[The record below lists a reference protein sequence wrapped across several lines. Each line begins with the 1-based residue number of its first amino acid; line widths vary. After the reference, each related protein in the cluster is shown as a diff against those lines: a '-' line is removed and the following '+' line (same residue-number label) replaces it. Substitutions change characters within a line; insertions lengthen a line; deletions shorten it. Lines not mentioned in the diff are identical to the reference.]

1 MKIGLTSYSLNA
13 DIMSGRKTILDAMR
27 FAAENGAE
35 HMEIVPFGF
44 TLYDDGRDEFNQPL
58 IDSIRQTAE
67 ALSLP
72 LSDYA
77 VLANLLAPE
86 EEARRAEIRRLK
98 RHIDVAHRLGV
109 PMMRHDISSFRRPL
123 EQNTPLAFE
132 ECLPWAVQA
141 ARELADYAAGY
152 GLDESLFLTI
162 LRSAGR
168 GRPVRPAG
176 KDGTPQGFL
185 RPAGGA
191 PDRCGRTVPL

>member
-13 DIMSGRKTILDAMR
+13 DIMSGRKTILGAMR

-109 PMMRHDISSFRRPL
+109 PVMRHDISSFRRPL

-152 GLDESLFLTI
+152 GITTLLENHGFFVNGSD
-162 LRSAGR
+162 R
-168 GRPVRPAG
+168 
-176 KDGTPQGFL
+176 GFL

>member
-67 ALSLP
+67 TLSLP

-86 EEARRAEIRRLK
+86 EEARRAEILRLK

-123 EQNTPLAFE
+123 EQNTPLALE
-132 ECLPWAVQA
+132 ECL
-141 ARELADYAAGY
+141 G
-152 GLDESLFLTI
+152 
-162 LRSAGR
+162 SAGGAGTGGLR
-168 GRPVRPAG
+168 RRVRHYDPAG
-176 KDGTPQGFL
+176 KPRLFRQRL
-185 RPAGGA
+185 RPGH
-191 PDRCGRTVPL
+191 PTHP

>member
-77 VLANLLAPE
+77 V
-86 EEARRAEIRRLK
+86 RRTCSPRRRK
-98 RHIDVAHRLGV
+98 H
-109 PMMRHDISSFRRPL
+109 
-123 EQNTPLAFE
+123 
-132 ECLPWAVQA
+132 
-141 ARELADYAAGY
+141 
-152 GLDESLFLTI
+152 
-162 LRSAGR
+162 AGR
-168 GRPVRPAG
+168 KSGASS
-176 KDGTPQGFL
+176 GTSTLPTGWAF
-185 RPAGGA
+185 P
-191 PDRCGRTVPL
+191 

>member
-109 PMMRHDISSFRRPL
+109 SMMRHDISSFRRPL

-141 ARELADYAAGY
+141 ARELADYPAGY
-152 GLDESLFLTI
+152 G
-162 LRSAGR
+162 RGSAGR

>member
-141 ARELADYAAGY
+141 AGWGRQFPAQKRPRCLPPQSFLPVGGGPGGCAGCCH
-152 GLDESLFLTI
+152 
-162 LRSAGR
+162 
-168 GRPVRPAG
+168 RPCGNG
-176 KDGTPQGFL
+176 KFHQT
-185 RPAGGA
+185 
-191 PDRCGRTVPL
+191 

>member
-77 VLANLLAPE
+77 VLANLLAPDGGSTPGGNP
-86 EEARRAEIRRLK
+86 APQA
-98 RHIDVAHRLGV
+98 AHRRC
-109 PMMRHDISSFRRPL
+109 P
-123 EQNTPLAFE
+123 Q
-132 ECLPWAVQA
+132 
-141 ARELADYAAGY
+141 
-152 GLDESLFLTI
+152 
-162 LRSAGR
+162 AGR
-168 GRPVRPAG
+168 SHDAPRYLVLPPPAG
-176 KDGTPQGFL
+176 AEY
-185 RPAGGA
+185 PAGI
-191 PDRCGRTVPL
+191 

>member
-141 ARELADYAAGY
+141 ARPRRD
-152 GLDESLFLTI
+152 T
-162 LRSAGR
+162 
-168 GRPVRPAG
+168 
-176 KDGTPQGFL
+176 
-185 RPAGGA
+185 
-191 PDRCGRTVPL
+191 CW